1 MSWKRILATIT
12 GSVDDELRRRNEYL
26 VAENRVLRS
35 RLGARIALKDE
46 ERSVLARLG
55 KALGLR
61 TLSEIA
67 SIAKPETILGW
78 HRRLIERRDAK
89 TTKSREV
96 GRPRID
102 AKIETLV
109 VRMARENRSWGYD
122 RIVGAL
128 ANLGVT
134 VSAQTVGN
142 ILERNGIAPAPER
155 ARTTTWTEFI
165 KTQTSVL
172 VATDFLTVDAWTMLG
187 LVKYYVLVFIHLGTR
202 RVEIAGITRHPTEE
216 WMAQVA
222 RNVTMEGVGFLS
234 GMNYLL
240 HDRDTKFSEHFRRLI
255 RDGGVRPVA
264 LPARSPNLN
273 AFVERWIR
281 TVKDECLG
289 KLIFFGRASVERA
302 LNAYVEHYHSERNH
316 QGIGNVIPMPR
327 VEDRVGREEGRIV
340 RRRSL
345 GGLLSFYVR
354 RAG

>member
-35 RLGARIALKDE
+35 RLGSRIALKDQ

-61 TLSEIA
+61 TLAEIA
-67 SIAKPETILGW
+67 SIAKPETIRGW
-78 HRRLIERRDAK
+78 HRRLIERRDTKASK
-89 TTKSREV
+89 TRRE
-96 GRPRID
+96 GRPRVD
-102 AKIETLV
+102 AEVEKLV
-109 VRMARENRSWGYD
+109 VRIARENRSWGYD

-128 ANLGVT
+128 ANLGFD
-134 VSAQTVGN
+134 VSPQTVGN

-165 KTQTSVL
+165 RTQRSVL
-172 VATDFLTVDAWTMLG
+172 VATDFLTVDAWTLLG
-187 LVKYYVLVFIHLGTR
+187 LVRYYVLAFIHLGSR

-222 RNVTMEGVGFLS
+222 RNVTMEGGGFLN
-234 GMNYLL
+234 GMKFLL
-240 HDRDTKFSEHFRRLI
+240 HDRDTKFSAHFRRLI
-255 RDGGVRPVA
+255 RDGGVRPLA

-281 TVKDECLG
+281 SVKDECLSR
-289 KLIFFGRASVERA
+289 LIFFGRSSVERA
-302 LNAYVEHYHSERNH
+302 LKAYVEHYHTERNH
-316 QGIGNVIPMPR
+316 QGIGNVILLPR
-327 VEDRVGREEGRIV
+327 PEDRVGSVTGRVV
-340 RRRSL
+340 RRTSL
-345 GGLLSFYVR
+345 GGLLSFYAR
-354 RAG
+354 RVG